1 MKQSKATSIPLFFFA
16 FFEDVDGCSVTV
28 CSLKRLLEVT
38 RPSRALAR
46 SCDFLFVAVRCSGR
60 DFIRA
65 IASNLRTQLISS
77 K

>member
-1 MKQSKATSIPLFFFA
+1 MKQPKATSIPFFFFA

-38 RPSRALAR
+38 RPSRAR